1 MILILWGKDDF
12 SLTGYLRQLR
22 EELGEHSLAEANTTR
37 LEGRFS
43 AGELAETC
51 GASPFFTSRR
61 LVIAA
66 GLLGRFDSRQEGPS
80 REASVS
86 TFAQALEAVP
96 ETTLLVLTEEGLKR
110 DNPLFKKL
118 RGRAEVREFPSPRG
132 ADLRVWL
139 QRRVEQGGGR
149 IAPGAVGLLADAV
162 GDNLWS
168 LASEV
173 DKLLLYSDGEPIN
186 EDMVR
191 QVASPVREAN
201 LFRLTESLLQGRA
214 AGAGR
219 GLHQLLDGGMRPG
232 QILGFMAQQF
242 RNLVMAQD
250 LLEQKVPEKDV
261 GLRLN
266 IHHPYAL
273 KQTISQA
280 RQYPFSRLRTALDRL
295 LETDL
300 AIKTGRWDE
309 RLAVDFLIANL
320 CPR

>member
-1 MILILWGKDDF
+1 MILILWGRDDF
-12 SLTGYLRQLR
+12 SLAGYLRQLR
-22 EELGEHSLAEANTTR
+22 EELGEPSLAEANTTR

-43 AGELAETC
+43 ARELAETC

-66 GLLGRFDSRQEGPS
+66 GLLGRFEPR
-80 REASVS
+80 RERPTGEAEVS
-86 TFAQALEAVP
+86 AFAQALEAVP
-96 ETTLLVLTEEGLKR
+96 ETTLLVLTEERLDRG
-110 DNPLFKKL
+110 NPLFKML
-118 RGRAEVREFPSPRG
+118 RGRAEVREFSPPRG
-132 ADLRVWL
+132 SDLRAWI
-139 QRRVEQGGGR
+139 QRRVEQCGGKV
-149 IAPGAVGLLADAV
+149 APGAVGLLADAV

-173 DKLLLYSDGEPIN
+173 DKLILYSGGGPID

-201 LFRLTESLLQGRA
+201 IFRLTESLLQGRA
-214 AGAGR
+214 AGAGW
-219 GLHQLLDGGMRPG
+219 GLHHLLDGGMRPG
-232 QILGFMAQQF
+232 QILGFMAGQF
-242 RNLVMAQD
+242 RNLVLAQE
-250 LLEQKVPEKDV
+250 LLEQKLPEKEV

-280 RQYPFSRLRTALDRL
+280 RQYPFHRLHTAMDRL

-309 RLAVDFLIANL
+309 RLAVDFLIASL

>member
-1 MILILWGKDDF
+1 MILILWGRDDF
-12 SLTGYLRQLR
+12 SLAGYLRQLR
-22 EELGEHSLAEANTTR
+22 EELGEPSLAEANTTR

-43 AGELAETC
+43 ARELAETC
-51 GASPFFTSRR
+51 GASPFFTPRR

-66 GLLGRFDSRQEGPS
+66 GLLGRFEPR
-80 REASVS
+80 RERPPGEAEVS
-86 TFAQALEAVP
+86 AFDQALEAVP
-96 ETTLLVLTEEGLKR
+96 ETTLLVLTEERLDR

-118 RGRAEVREFPSPRG
+118 RGRAEVREFSPPRG
-132 ADLRVWL
+132 SDLRAWI
-139 QRRVEQGGGR
+139 QRRVEQCGGR
-149 IAPGAVGLLADAV
+149 VAPGAVWLLADAV
-162 GDNLWS
+162 GDNLWA

-173 DKLLLYSDGEPIN
+173 DKLILYSGGRPID

-191 QVASPVREAN
+191 QVVSPVREAN

-219 GLHQLLDGGMRPG
+219 GLHHLLDSGMRPG
-232 QILGFMAQQF
+232 QILGFMAGQF
-242 RNLVMAQD
+242 RNLVLAQD
-250 LLEQKVPEKDV
+250 LLEQKLPEKEV

-273 KQTISQA
+273 KQTVSQA
-280 RQYPFSRLRTALDRL
+280 RQYPFNRLHTAMDRL

-309 RLAVDFLIANL
+309 RLAVDFLIASL

>member
-12 SLTGYLRQLR
+12 SLTEHLRHLRQ
-22 EELGEHSLAEANTTR
+22 ELGEPSLAEANTTR

-43 AGELAETC
+43 ARELAETC
-51 GASPFFTSRR
+51 GASPFFISRR

-66 GLLGRFDSRQEGPS
+66 GLLGRFEPRGERTPG
-80 REASVS
+80 EAEVGA
-86 TFAQALEAVP
+86 FAEALEAVP
-96 ETTLLVLTEEGLKR
+96 ETTLLVLLEETVKR
-110 DNPLFKKL
+110 DNPLFNKL

-132 ADLRVWL
+132 SDLLMWI
-139 QRRVEQGGGR
+139 QRRVEQCGGR
-149 IAPGAVGLLADAV
+149 IAPRAVGLLADAV

-173 DKLLLYSDGEPIN
+173 DKLVLYSGGEPIN

-201 LFRLTESLLQGRA
+201 MFRLTESLLQGRA
-214 AGAGR
+214 AGAGQ
-219 GLHQLLDGGMRPG
+219 GLHHLLDSGMRPG

-242 RNLVMAQD
+242 RRLILAQE
-250 LLEQKVPEKDV
+250 LLEQKVPEKEV

-280 RQYPFSRLRTALDRL
+280 RQYPFHRLSAAMGQL

-309 RLAVDFLIANL
+309 RLAVDFLIAGL